1 MPSSLGRTDRDTD
14 CHFSGHAE
22 GTRAS
27 IDDMSTRKPALRY
40 FGTVRKLPSGR
51 FQARYIGPDGQ
62 RRPAQRA
69 DGGALT
75 FDTRS
80 DAEAWLAMR
89 QSEILRDEWLPPAAP
104 KTLPPALR
112 AYADAWLTQRD
123 LEDRTREHYAQ
134 LLRDHVYP
142 TFGNELVPGIGPAG
156 VRTWHAALARS
167 TGPTARA
174 HAYDLLRSIMKTAVD
189 DELIAAN
196 PCRIRGAGQ
205 VRRAKK
211 IRPASLAELEVIV
224 KAIPAK
230 YQLVVLFAAWLA
242 LRFGEL
248 AELRRSDIDA
258 ANGVVHVRRGVV
270 RTERGRKVKGPK
282 SEAGKR
288 AVAIP
293 PHLLPIVKAH
303 LRDHAAMGRDGL
315 LFPARNGD
323 QLAPSTL
330 YKIYYP
336 AREKAGRS
344 DLRFHDLRHTGAVLA
359 AATGATLAELMA
371 RLGHSTPAAAM
382 RYQHAAAERDRVIAA
397 ALSELHLAGGVSTMK
412 TGAAG

>member
-1 MPSSLGRTDRDTD
+1 M
-14 CHFSGHAE
+14 
-22 GTRAS
+22 
-27 IDDMSTRKPALRY
+27 LRY

-69 DGGALT
+69 DGGPLT
-75 FDTRS
+75 FDTRG
-80 DAEAWLAMR
+80 DAEAWLALR
-89 QSEILRDEWLPPAAP
+89 HSEILRDEWLPPAAA

-142 TFGNELVPGIGPAG
+142 TFGNELVPGILPAE

-189 DELIAAN
+189 DELIVAN

-205 VRRAKK
+205 VRRAKT

-224 KAIPAK
+224 KAMPAK

-270 RTERGRKVKGPK
+270 RTSAGRKVKGPK
-282 SEAGKR
+282 SEAGRR

-303 LRDHAAMGRDGL
+303 LRDHASMGRDGL

-330 YKIYYP
+330 YKVYYP

-397 ALSELHLAGGVSTMK
+397 ALSELRLTGGVSTMK

>member
-1 MPSSLGRTDRDTD
+1 MP
-14 CHFSGHAE
+14 
-22 GTRAS
+22 
-27 IDDMSTRKPALRY
+27 TRKPALRY

-69 DGGALT
+69 DGGPLT
-75 FDTRS
+75 FATRG
-80 DAEAWLAMR
+80 DAEAWLALR
-89 QSEILRDEWLPPAAP
+89 HSEILRDEWLPPAAP
-104 KTLPPALR
+104 RMQPPLLR
-112 AYADAWLTQRD
+112 AYADAWLAQRD
-123 LEDRTREHYAQ
+123 LEDRTRDHYAQ
-134 LLRDHVYP
+134 LLRDHICP
-142 TFGNELVPGIGPAG
+142 SFGDTHVHGIGPAD
-156 VRTWHAALARS
+156 VRTWHAALGKT

-174 HAYDLLRSIMKTAVD
+174 HAYDLLRSIMKTAID
-189 DELIAAN
+189 DELIMAN

-205 VRRAKK
+205 VTRAKK
-211 IRPASLAELEVIV
+211 IKPASLAELEAIV
-224 KAIPAK
+224 KAMPEK
-230 YQLVVLFAAWLA
+230 YQLMTLFAAWLA

-248 AELRRSDIDA
+248 AELRRSDVDTT
-258 ANGVVHVRRGVV
+258 NGVVHIRRGVV
-270 RTERGRKVKGPK
+270 RTQVGRKVKGPK
-282 SEAGKR
+282 SEAGRR

-303 LRDHAAMGRDGL
+303 LREHAAMGREGL
-315 LFPARNGD
+315 IFPARNGE

-330 YKIYYP
+330 YKVYYP

-371 RLGHSTPAAAM
+371 RLGHSTPGAAM

-397 ALSELHLAGGVSTMK
+397 ALSELHLTGGVSAMK

>member
-1 MPSSLGRTDRDTD
+1 MATIEGMPS
-14 CHFSGHAE
+14 
-22 GTRAS
+22 
-27 IDDMSTRKPALRY
+27 RKPALRY

-69 DGGALT
+69 DGGPLT

-80 DAEAWLAMR
+80 DAEAWLALR
-89 QSEILRDEWLPPAAP
+89 HSEILRDEWLPPAAP
-104 KTLPPALR
+104 KTTPPALR
-112 AYADAWLTQRD
+112 TYADGWLTQRD

-142 TFGNELVPGIGPAG
+142 TFGETLVPGIGPAD
-156 VRTWHAALARS
+156 VRTWYADLNAR

-174 HAYDLLRSIMKTAVD
+174 HAYDLLRSVMKTAVD

-205 VRRAKK
+205 VKRAKT
-211 IRPASLAELEVIV
+211 IRPASLAELEAIV
-224 KAIPAK
+224 KAMPEK
-230 YQLVVLFAAWLA
+230 YQLMVLLAAWLA

-248 AELRRSDIDA
+248 AELRRSDVDTTG
-258 ANGVVHVRRGVV
+258 GVVHVRRGVV
-270 RTERGRKVKGPK
+270 RTQVGRKVKGPK
-282 SEAGKR
+282 SNAGKR
-288 AVAIP
+288 AVAVP

-315 LFPARNGD
+315 LFPARHGE

-330 YKIYYP
+330 YKVYYP
-336 AREKAGRS
+336 AREKADRP

-371 RLGHSTPAAAM
+371 RLGHSTPAAAL
-382 RYQHAAAERDRVIAA
+382 RYQHAAEERDRVIAA
-397 ALSELHLAGGVSTMK
+397 ALSELHLAGGVSRMT